1 MLTFLKQPN
10 WTLQTM
16 QAILLTEIFTR
27 FRGRKTNVRLSRHF
41 DALFLRVSSHCFGQK
56 CFTNSIQLLD
66 DQGQP
71 TFVEQSPG
79 DARSADSLLDQFGT
93 PSNMRTVQ
101 PHDAQI
107 EWDQWREAEA
117 RRRLLSSVWFFD
129 WWQATYHQQPR
140 SKAAAE
146 ETRSLLCLPCPDTVW
161 DAGTEAEWSAQRR
174 QTGYYVPQPLQM
186 VEQNVS
192 MYNLDTS
199 TFTESLLFC
208 WFVSLLPAREQIP
221 PNNQPNIENLMDLF
235 SRSPLANTYFA
246 LYYTPLYD
254 LLSVTGDTW
263 VFGQKVPSPSMFQ
276 SAQAHVKTW
285 CSSPSAAQA
294 THYACR
300 ILSDSLS
307 QSSGAAQDNHTEST
321 AGISDYWSLYIATLI
336 TWAFHHKYQTSGGS
350 GSGTLSRSNSS
361 TALGSVDVDAPVS
374 DDARIKALTYAN
386 GMLVLDVEDLIANK
400 ANPKAET
407 LSVIDA
413 VRHRLEIESVGSRC
427 GLLVDAIG
435 VLKKLSQG
443 RRGKWF

>member
-1 MLTFLKQPN
+1 MLTFLKQPS

-221 PNNQPNIENLMDLF
+221 PNNQPNIHSPTPILPFIIHHSMTYYPSRAIPGSSGRRYHRHQCSNPPRLMSRPGAHLPVLLRPPTTPVEF
-235 SRSPLANTYFA
+235 SPIHYPNRAEPHRIII
-246 LYYTPLYD
+246 P
-254 LLSVTGDTW
+254 
-263 VFGQKVPSPSMFQ
+263 KVP
-276 SAQAHVKTW
+276 
-285 CSSPSAAQA
+285 
-294 THYACR
+294 
-300 ILSDSLS
+300 
-307 QSSGAAQDNHTEST
+307 
-321 AGISDYWSLYIATLI
+321 
-336 TWAFHHKYQTSGGS
+336 
-350 GSGTLSRSNSS
+350 
-361 TALGSVDVDAPVS
+361 PVY
-374 DDARIKALTYAN
+374 LT
-386 GMLVLDVEDLIANK
+386 
-400 ANPKAET
+400 
-407 LSVIDA
+407 
-413 VRHRLEIESVGSRC
+413 
-427 GLLVDAIG
+427 IG
-435 VLKKLSQG
+435 VCTLPP
-443 RRGKWF
+443 

>member
-1 MLTFLKQPN
+1 
-10 WTLQTM
+10 M

-56 CFTNSIQLLD
+56 CPTNRIQLLD

-71 TFVEQSPG
+71 TYVDQSPG

-101 PHDAQI
+101 THDAQI

-129 WWQATYHQQPR
+129 WWQATFHQQPR

-161 DAGTEAEWSAQRR
+161 DASTEVEWSTQRQ

-192 MYNLDTS
+192 MYSLDTS

-208 WFVSLLPAREQIP
+208 WFVPLLPAREQLP
-221 PNNQPNIENLMDLF
+221 PNNQPNIGNLMSLF
-235 SRSPLANTYFA
+235 SSSPLTNAYFA
-246 LYYTPLYD
+246 LCHTPLND
-254 LLSVTGDTW
+254 LLSVAGDTW

-285 CSSPSAAQA
+285 CSSLSAAQA

-307 QSSGAAQDNHTEST
+307 QSSGATQDNHTEST
-321 AGISDYWSLYIATLI
+321 VGISDYWNLYIAALS
-336 TWAFHHKYQTSGGS
+336 TWAFHHKYQTSTSTGS

-361 TALGSVDVDAPVS
+361 TALGSVDVDAPIS

-386 GMLVLDVEDLIANK
+386 GMLELGVEDLIANK
-400 ANPKAET
+400 ANLKAET

-413 VRHRLEIESVGSRC
+413 VRHRLEIESVGNRC